1 MESFIG
7 IFVLLLFGVPLL
19 LWLRLESRF
28 NKIIES
34 LELLDYR
41 QRKLKKLLE
50 NMQNKE
56 TAEPRQE
63 KHPEPT
69 IDESKPEEKPTEAVV
84 PVVQAEEVHEP
95 VVKIPVTQIAE
106 EHAETTEELAPVKE
120 ELQEKAVLQSIE
132 TPTEAEPAIAEK
144 PEKPAYS
151 EPLYEKE
158 TRNFNYEKFIGE
170 NLFGKIGILVFI
182 IGIGFFVKYAIDK
195 NWINEV
201 ARTVLG
207 FATGCGML
215 ILAERL
221 HKRYRAFSS
230 LLAGGAFG
238 VFYLTVAI
246 AFHYYHLF
254 SQTSAFVTLI
264 CITLFMSGVSILY
277 DRSELAVT
285 ALVGGFI
292 APFIISTGTSDI
304 VTLYTYISILNLG
317 MFALAMYKKWG
328 GLPVIAFAFTYIIIG
343 LTVLND
349 GTANPTPSLP
359 AQMTCF
365 TTLFFLIFQLPVF
378 YILKSESTPRMNK
391 WLMCVIVGNSF
402 LYFLFGN
409 FFVHGLLFDF
419 EAEALVN
426 LFIAAVNLALYLYLR
441 IKPNVYAPLNSA
453 LLALTIT
460 FISIT
465 PPVLFRG
472 STFLI
477 IWAAESVVLLWLYI
491 KAKSRVYEVGA
502 MVMAALTLLYY
513 FTSGTYEY
521 GSAEGTTVPLF
532 LNADFSTSIFVS
544 LAILAFAVL
553 MHCFKNTFT
562 EQSRF
567 LVYTPYNAIMF
578 GAGIFIAINAFI
590 NEFGARLNGDTAIA
604 ADFLATSTIFAASTV
619 ALRNRFKLADFK
631 EWYVVMGGFIT
642 LLYMYC
648 IWLFPEKREYMSTFL
663 LWLTTAVIVF
673 NLWYIIRGFLKIDW
687 YRNELYA
694 YFSVLATLVW
704 VSAAKF
710 LLLSLGSY
718 SFSAGFSLSLG
729 TAAFIL
735 MCLGMRIHSKPIRIV
750 SLAEFGI
757 VLAKLVLIDV
767 WTMQAVGKIIVFIS
781 LGVILLT
788 LSFLYQ
794 KLKNVLFGEEPE
806 EKEE

>member
-7 IFVLLLFGVPLL
+7 ILVLLLFGVPLL

-63 KHPEPT
+63 EHPAPT
-69 IDESKPEEKPTEAVV
+69 IDEPKPEEKPTEAVV
-84 PVVQAEEVHEP
+84 PVVQAEEVRQPTVE
-95 VVKIPVTQIAE
+95 IPVSQIVKEPEEITKEIITLEEKAREDAISQNIESPAEVENKTAGKAE
-106 EHAETTEELAPVKE
+106 ETAYKQPLSEENTH
-120 ELQEKAVLQSIE
+120 S
-132 TPTEAEPAIAEK
+132 
-144 PEKPAYS
+144 
-151 EPLYEKE
+151 
-158 TRNFNYEKFIGE
+158 FNYEKYIGE

-201 ARTVLG
+201 ARTALG
-207 FATGCGML
+207 FATGVIML

-221 HKRYRAFSS
+221 HKRYRTFSS

-238 VFYLTVAI
+238 VFYLTVSI
-246 AFHYYHLF
+246 AFHYYQLF
-254 SQTSAFVTLI
+254 SQTAAFVTLI

-277 DRSELAVT
+277 NRSELAVT
-285 ALVGGFI
+285 ALIGGFI

-304 VTLYTYISILNLG
+304 VTLYTYISILNIG
-317 MFALAMYKKWG
+317 MFALAIYKKWS
-328 GLPVIAFAFTYIIIG
+328 GLPVIAFAFTYFITG
-343 LTVLND
+343 LTVFDVITSNP
-349 GTANPTPSLP
+349 GTSVK
-359 AQMTCF
+359 AQMMGF

-378 YILKSESTPRMNK
+378 YILKSDSTPRMNK

-402 LYFLFGN
+402 LYLFFGN
-409 FFVHGLLFDF
+409 YFVEGLQFNF
-419 EAEALVN
+419 EAGGLVS
-426 LFIAAVNLALYLYLR
+426 LFIAAVNLVLYLYLR

-513 FTSGTYEY
+513 FTSSTYEY

-553 MHCFKNTFT
+553 MHCFKNIFT

-631 EWYVVMGGFIT
+631 QWYAAMGGFIT

-648 IWLFPEKREYMSTFL
+648 IWLFPEKREYTSTFL

-687 YRNELYA
+687 YRNELYT

-704 VSAAKF
+704 VSAARF
-710 LLLSLGSY
+710 LLLSLGFY

-757 VLAKLVLIDV
+757 VLIKLVLIDV

-794 KLKNVLFGEEPE
+794 KLKNVLFGEVPE